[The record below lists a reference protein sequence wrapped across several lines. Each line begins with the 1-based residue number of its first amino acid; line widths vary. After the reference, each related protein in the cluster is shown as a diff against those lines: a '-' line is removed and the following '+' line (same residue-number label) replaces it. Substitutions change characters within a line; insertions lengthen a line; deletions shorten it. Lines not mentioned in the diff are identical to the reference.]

1 LITIRLKKR
10 ELAFAGEF
18 MAKLLESLLKIY
30 EKVPYT
36 VKRDSL
42 DDLLFDRHKD
52 KLTEKVKEKVEEFI
66 PQFPPLIADT
76 FSIFYK
82 PNPQFL
88 DDSQIAPEFRINKRV
103 LEKVMNTD
111 TFNELKETT
120 VLDDVNSAI
129 ATVILTE
136 KLYEELKNKLKEIK
150 EHTEKIQQLRNQLP
164 NKSKH
169 EFKKT
174 VQQIEQHAEALQ
186 SIVTQGAVS
195 VAVRKAQQEFEEVQ
209 NAIAVLGFGNE
220 PGQPIQ
226 VDPETAIKLAVE
238 LKNSQHVKKMI
249 ELLGRMRN
257 LLKSTAKA
265 KPRKSKLELH
275 NVAMGR
281 EVERLLPSEILKL
294 RKYRPIFHK
303 DYYEGR
309 LMHYDLKRREKE
321 AKGPIVIAL
330 DLSGSMAGEKE
341 QWAKA
346 VSLAT
351 IDLAVKDKRPWAFV
365 AFDAKIK
372 DVKVFK
378 KPPKPEE
385 VLEIMKI
392 GASGGTSY
400 ELPLREVM
408 KIIEQEREF
417 TKADVLFISDGEC
430 NIQQEFLEKFNEFKK
445 QRNISVV
452 GVLISGIPIVMRQF
466 CNEVLALNGRVD
478 ANAAEAI
485 FQKLV

>member
-1 LITIRLKKR
+1 
-10 ELAFAGEF
+10 

-42 DDLLFDRHKD
+42 DDLLFSRHKD
-52 KLTEKVKEKVEEFI
+52 RLTEKVKEKVEEFI
-66 PQFPPLIADT
+66 PQLPPLIADT

-88 DDSQIAPEFRINKRV
+88 DDGQIAPEFRINKRV

-136 KLYEELKNKLKEIK
+136 RLYEELKSKLKEIK
-150 EHTEKIQQLRNQLP
+150 EHTEKIQQLRSQLP
-164 NKSKH
+164 NAGKR

-174 VQQIEQHAEALQ
+174 IQQIEQHAEALQ
-186 SIVTQGAVS
+186 SIVTQGAIS

-209 NAIAVLGFGNE
+209 SAIAALGFGSE

-226 VDPETAIKLAVE
+226 VDPEIAIRLAME
-238 LKNSQHVKKMI
+238 LKNNQHVKKMV

-257 LLKSTAKA
+257 LLKSTAKT
-265 KPRKSKLELH
+265 KPRESRLELH
-275 NVAMGR
+275 NIAMGR
-281 EVERLLPSEILKL
+281 EIERLLPSEVLKP
-294 RKYRPIFHK
+294 KKFKPIFHK

-309 LMHYDLKRREKE
+309 LLHYNLKRREKE

-392 GASGGTSY
+392 GASGGTNY

-408 KIIEQEREF
+408 RIIEQEKDF
-417 TKADVLFISDGEC
+417 TKVDVLFISDGEC
-430 NIQQEFLEKFNEFKK
+430 SISPEFFEEF
-445 QRNISVV
+445 ISFKRKCNVRTI
-452 GVLISGIPIVMRQF
+452 GVLIGGVPNVIARFSD
-466 CNEVLALNGRVD
+466 EVFGLNTIAGLDGVK
-478 ANAAEAI
+478 AAEEI
-485 FQKLV
+485 FLKLL

>member
-1 LITIRLKKR
+1 
-10 ELAFAGEF
+10 

-36 VKRDSL
+36 VKRDNL
-42 DDLLFDRHKD
+42 DDLLFSKHKD
-52 KLTEKVKEKVEEFI
+52 KLTEKVKEKIEEFI
-66 PQFPPLIADT
+66 PQLPPLIADT

-136 KLYEELKNKLKEIK
+136 KLYEELKSKLKEIK
-150 EHTEKIQQLRNQLP
+150 EHTEKIQQLRNHLP
-164 NKSKH
+164 SKNKHK
-169 EFKKT
+169 FKQT

-186 SIVTQGAVS
+186 SIGTQGAVS

-209 NAIAVLGFGNE
+209 NAIAALGFGNE

-238 LKNSQHVKKMI
+238 LKNNQHVKKMA

-265 KPRKSKLELH
+265 KPRESRLELH
-275 NVAMGR
+275 NVAMSR
-281 EVERLLPSEILKL
+281 EVERLLPSEVLKL
-294 RKYRPIFHK
+294 RRYKPIFRK

-321 AKGPIVIAL
+321 VKGPIVML
-330 DLSGSMAGEKE
+330 
-341 QWAKA
+341 
-346 VSLAT
+346 
-351 IDLAVKDKRPWAFV
+351 
-365 AFDAKIK
+365 
-372 DVKVFK
+372 
-378 KPPKPEE
+378 
-385 VLEIMKI
+385 
-392 GASGGTSY
+392 
-400 ELPLREVM
+400 
-408 KIIEQEREF
+408 
-417 TKADVLFISDGEC
+417 
-430 NIQQEFLEKFNEFKK
+430 
-445 QRNISVV
+445 
-452 GVLISGIPIVMRQF
+452 
-466 CNEVLALNGRVD
+466 
-478 ANAAEAI
+478 
-485 FQKLV
+485 

>member
-1 LITIRLKKR
+1 MT
-10 ELAFAGEF
+10 
-18 MAKLLESLLKIY
+18 KLLESLLKIY

-42 DDLLFDRHKD
+42 DDLLFSKHRDR
-52 KLTEKVKEKVEEFI
+52 LTEKVKEKVEEFI
-66 PQFPPLIADT
+66 PQLPPLIADT
-76 FSIFYK
+76 FSVFYK

-88 DDSQIAPEFRINKRV
+88 DDSQIAPEFRMNKRV

-129 ATVILTE
+129 ATLILTE

-169 EFKKT
+169 EFEQT

-186 SIVTQGAVS
+186 SIVTQGVAS
-195 VAVRKAQQEFEEVQ
+195 VAVRKAQQEFEKVQ
-209 NAIAVLGFGNE
+209 SAVAALGFGSG
-220 PGQPIQ
+220 PGQPVQ

-238 LKNSQHVKKMI
+238 LKNNWHVKKMV

-265 KPRKSKLELH
+265 KPRKSRLELH
-275 NVAMGR
+275 NVATGR
-281 EVERLLPSEILKL
+281 EVERLLPSEVLKL
-294 RKYRPIFHK
+294 KKYKIVFYK
-303 DYYEGR
+303 DYFEGR
-309 LMHYDLKRREKE
+309 LLHYDLKKREKE
-321 AKGPIVIAL
+321 VKGPIVIAL

-351 IDLAVKDKRPWAFV
+351 IDLAVKDNRPWAFV
-365 AFDAKIK
+365 AFDARIK

-385 VLEIMKI
+385 VLGIMKI
-392 GASGGTSY
+392 GASGGTNY

-408 KIIEQEREF
+408 RIIEQEKDF

-430 NIQQEFLEKFNEFKK
+430 NIQQEFLEEFNEFKE

-452 GVLISGIPIVMRQF
+452 GVLISGVPMVMRQF
-466 CNEVLALNGRVD
+466 CNEVLALNGRLNPD
-478 ANAAEAI
+478 SAEAI

>member
-1 LITIRLKKR
+1 MLKKR
-10 ELAFAGEF
+10 VFATGEF

-42 DDLLFDRHKD
+42 DDLLFSKHKD
-52 KLTEKVKEKVEEFI
+52 RLTEKVKEKVEEFI
-66 PQFPPLIADT
+66 PQLPPLIADT

-136 KLYEELKNKLKEIK
+136 KLYEELKSKLKEIK
-150 EHTEKIQQLRNQLP
+150 EHTEKIQQLRSQLP
-164 NKSKH
+164 NTGKR
-169 EFKKT
+169 EFKQI
-174 VQQIEQHAEALQ
+174 VQQIEQHTEALQ

-195 VAVRKAQQEFEEVQ
+195 VALRKAQKEFEEVQ
-209 NAIAVLGFGNE
+209 SAIAALGFGSE

-238 LKNSQHVKKMI
+238 LKNNQHIKKMV

-265 KPRKSKLELH
+265 KPRESRLELH
-275 NVAMGR
+275 NIAMGR
-281 EVERLLPSEILKL
+281 EIERLLPSEVLKL
-294 RKYRPIFHK
+294 RKYKLIFHR

-309 LMHYDLKRREKE
+309 LLHYDLKRREKE

-351 IDLAVKDKRPWAFV
+351 IDLAVKDKRPWAFI

-385 VLEIMKI
+385 VLR
-392 GASGGTSY
+392 S
-400 ELPLREVM
+400 
-408 KIIEQEREF
+408 
-417 TKADVLFISDGEC
+417 
-430 NIQQEFLEKFNEFKK
+430 
-445 QRNISVV
+445 
-452 GVLISGIPIVMRQF
+452 
-466 CNEVLALNGRVD
+466 
-478 ANAAEAI
+478 
-485 FQKLV
+485 

>member
-1 LITIRLKKR
+1 
-10 ELAFAGEF
+10 

-36 VKRDSL
+36 VKRDNL
-42 DDLLFDRHKD
+42 DDLLFSKHKD
-52 KLTEKVKEKVEEFI
+52 KLTEKVKEKIEEFI
-66 PQFPPLIADT
+66 PQLPPLIADT

-136 KLYEELKNKLKEIK
+136 KLYEELKSKLKEIK
-150 EHTEKIQQLRNQLP
+150 EHTEKIQQLRNHLP
-164 NKSKH
+164 SKNKHK
-169 EFKKT
+169 FKQT

-186 SIVTQGAVS
+186 SIGTQGAVS

-209 NAIAVLGFGNE
+209 NAIAALGFGNE

-238 LKNSQHVKKMI
+238 LKNNQHVKKMA

-265 KPRKSKLELH
+265 KPRESRLELH
-275 NVAMGR
+275 NVAMSR
-281 EVERLLPSEILKL
+281 EVERLLPSEVLKL
-294 RKYRPIFHK
+294 RRYKPIFHK

-309 LMHYDLKRREKE
+309 LLHYDLKRREKE
-321 AKGPIVIAL
+321 AKGPIVIVL

-351 IDLAVKDKRPWAFV
+351 IDLAVKDKCPWAFV
-365 AFDAKIK
+365 AFDAGIK
-372 DVKVFK
+372 NVKVFK

-392 GASGGTSY
+392 GASGGTNY

-430 NIQQEFLEKFNEFKK
+430 DIPSEFLEKFISFKK
-445 QRNISVV
+445 KCDVRVL
-452 GVLISGIPIVMRQF
+452 GVLIGGVPNVIARFSD
-466 CNEVLALNGRVD
+466 EVFGLNIIAGSDGVK
-478 ANAAEAI
+478 AAEEI
-485 FQKLV
+485 FLKLL